1 MKLAWVVIVGSGV
14 GMFVMY
20 KLGEVVA
27 CLQDVVT
34 AAVGG

>member
-1 MKLAWVVIVGSGV
+1 MRLAWVTIVGSAV

-27 CLQDVVT
+27 CLQEVL
-34 AAVGG
+34 GGAL